1 MAVVECSSRK
11 CLFSL
16 FLLTC
21 SLFTNASND
30 LASINTADLAQN
42 VNFIVELNTQ
52 PKTASSLHLSKAQN
66 AQQLAQRQQ
75 HVIRSVHRVSPSIV
89 IDANYN
95 TVLNGFSG
103 KGKRADIQALQ
114 RLPMVKRIHIVE
126 DKTLPPL
133 DKIAARGAYLS
144 FRSGADQTTPTGL
157 GVTVAV
163 LDSGVDYTHPALG
176 GCFGPACKVV
186 GGYNFIDNN
195 HDPMDENGHGT
206 HVAGI
211 IAAQGQN
218 PGIAP
223 DAKILAYKVCTKTCP
238 VSAILQA
245 FEHALDPD
253 GDPNTDDGADIINM
267 SLGGKGDIDSPLT
280 IAVNNVVKKGVTV
293 VVSAGNVGA
302 LGPQTIGSPGNAELA
317 ITVGSSGSY
326 DNTKAVSE
334 FSSQG
339 PILSHS
345 YQKPDIIAPGYM
357 INSLA
362 LNSSDTT
369 MSGTSMAA
377 PHVAGLASL
386 LKEQRPTLSPLE
398 IKSLI
403 VAHSYNKHAPFAKQ
417 GNGQMSITRALN
429 AKLLPF
435 QSQVMIGK
443 LNRDGDVHNS
453 EHSVAIK
460 NISDE
465 PVTLK
470 AHIKVPSDQTNIS
483 YSIDSTSSLTLAP
496 NATHRFKITVK
507 SSKELD
513 YASDFLH
520 EAQLVIEHESAQLYV
535 PIIMLDAI
543 EYTINSQQLVKELW
557 LKEHDN
563 SGSYTDQYITQTQ
576 YLLRPGQYTLNAW
589 YSLADKEAI
598 VVKTLDIKD
607 ASHISISTAQ
617 APHKIKVQSWL
628 DHQGASR
635 DLNELEGFG
644 VFFDIANKSQ
654 QTRWSKFFDLSN
666 NGMFVSKPLF
676 SSSIPQGNIL
686 SFSLM
691 YGDTASSADDYHLY
705 AWSQSID
712 KLDGN
717 KAIELDGSS
726 SSTVFSVSAQHH
738 NEFKWLVYNNLETI
752 RDDTPFNSNTLG
764 VYTSG
769 RAFAKALSSAHRLSQ
784 PLSLTVHGN
793 PQQSTFANSY
803 KYQLTEQKTPYKY
816 VTTPTFNFEQAGV
829 KQRNHATIERNFNID
844 WQALVIDAHQA
855 GFDSQLVFRDELKSH
870 NNLQYSDYIDDSV
883 LVCDQFIVAK
893 RQYTSSTNGNL
904 FGTTTAH
911 NKVQAC
917 QNSQFIT
924 YANSYLANTPSL
936 IASQLQ
942 LNNNEQQARINVV
955 KLDYQSISQA
965 SIPFHYLVENDDS
978 LQGDVK
984 VLAELNIN
992 GQWHEL
998 DVTTL
1003 SKSIDDNGSLVKTSI
1018 DLPEQ
1023 ENTQLATLRIKLF
1036 TNTLHKTIWL
1046 TDSIVV
1052 GGTLEELFA
1061 QDSDNDG
1068 INDAQD
1074 RDADNDGMT
1083 NGYEFLNNLN
1093 PYDPTDAK
1101 SDLNKNGIS
1110 NLAQFEQNTWSQFIE
1125 STVDSDLDGYV
1136 DLRDLFPNDP
1146 NEWADF
1152 DKDGTGDN
1160 ADTDDD
1166 NDGFVDNQDAFPYD
1180 ANEWLDSDQDS
1191 IGNNSDPDDDNDGY
1205 LDAED
1210 AFPTDPS
1217 EWLDTDLDGRGNNI
1231 DNDDDNDGFQD
1242 HVDAFPLDANEWLD
1256 SDQDGV
1262 GNNADNDDD
1271 NDGFIDTEDAF
1282 PTDASEWLDSDSD
1295 GVGNNAD
1302 NDDDNDGYSDDNDAY
1317 PLDASKWSDKPIT
1330 NVTPITTSHTENG
1343 DAQAKSSGSFG
1354 LFALA
1359 LLLLCLF
1366 RLNLMTNSPY
1376 KFKCNSL

>member
-1 MAVVECSSRK
+1 MAVVELSSRK
-11 CLFSL
+11 SFFSL

-21 SLFTNASND
+21 SLFANASSD
-30 LASINTADLAQN
+30 LANVNNSALEQN
-42 VNFIVELNTQ
+42 VNFIVELNHQ
-52 PKTASSLHLSKAQN
+52 PQVTRSLHLSKAQK
-66 AQQLAQRQQ
+66 AQLLAQRQQ
-75 HVIRSVHRVSPSIV
+75 SIIQSVYRTSPNII
-89 IDANYN
+89 IDANYS

-103 KGKRADIQALQ
+103 KGKPADIQALR
-114 RLPMVKRIHIVE
+114 RLSIVKRIHIVE
-126 DKTLPPL
+126 DKVLPPL
-133 DKIAARGAYLS
+133 DKIAAQKPYLS
-144 FRSGADQTTPTGL
+144 FRRGKDRTVPTGK

-176 GCFGPACKVV
+176 GCFGANCKVV
-186 GGYNFIDNN
+186 GGYNFLDNN
-195 HDPMDENGHGT
+195 ADPMDKNGHGT

-223 DAKILAYKVCTKTCP
+223 DASILAYKVCTKTCP

-245 FEHALDPD
+245 LEHALDPD
-253 GDPNTDDGADIINM
+253 GDPSTDDGADIINM

-280 IAVNNVVKKGVTV
+280 IAVNNVVKKGVIV
-293 VVSAGNVGA
+293 VVSAGNEGV
-302 LGPQTIGSPGNAELA
+302 LGPQSIGSPGNAELA
-317 ITVGSSGSY
+317 ITVGSSGAY
-326 DNTKAVSE
+326 GNTKAVSE

-339 PILSHS
+339 PIFSHS
-345 YQKPDIIAPGYM
+345 YQKPDIVAPGYM

-377 PHVAGLASL
+377 PHVAGLAAL
-386 LKEQRPTLSPLE
+386 LKEQRPDFSPLE

-403 VAHSYNKHAPFAKQ
+403 VAHTNNKHAPFAKQ
-417 GNGQMSITRALN
+417 GNGQMSITGPLN
-429 AKLLPF
+429 AKLLPS

-443 LNRDGDVHNS
+443 LDRNTAAHSS
-453 EHSVAIK
+453 EHSIEIK

-465 PVTLK
+465 PITLK
-470 AHIKVPSDQTNIS
+470 AHIKVPDEQSGMS
-483 YSIDSTSSLTLAP
+483 YSVDNTSSLTLAP
-496 NATHRFKITVK
+496 NAVHSFMIKVQT
-507 SSKELD
+507 SSELD

-520 EAQLVIEHESAQLYV
+520 EAQLIIEYDSGQLSV
-535 PIIMLDAI
+535 PVVMLDAI

-563 SGSYTDQYITQTQ
+563 SGSYTNQYVTQTH

-598 VVKTLDIKD
+598 VVKTLDVKD
-607 ASHISISTAQ
+607 AAQISISTAQ
-617 APHKIKVQSWL
+617 APHKISVQSWL
-628 DHQGASR
+628 DHQGVSR
-635 DLNELEGFG
+635 DLNELDGFG
-644 VFFDIANKSQ
+644 VFFDIANNSQ

-666 NGMFVSKPLF
+666 NGMFVNKPLF

-691 YGDTASSADDYHLY
+691 YGDTKSPADDYHLY

-712 KLDGN
+712 KLDSN
-717 KAIELDGSS
+717 RAIELDGSS
-726 SSTVFSVSAQHH
+726 NSTVFSVAGEHN
-738 NEFKWLVYNNLETI
+738 NEFKWLVFNNLETV
-752 RDDTPFNSNTLG
+752 RNETQYNSNTQG

-769 RAFAKALSSAHRLSQ
+769 RAFTKELRSERLLSK
-784 PLSLTVHGN
+784 PLALTVHGN

-803 KYQLTEQKTPYKY
+803 KYQLTEQTLPYKH
-816 VTTPTFNFEQAGV
+816 VSTPTFNFEQTGI
-829 KQRNHATIERNFNID
+829 KQRNQSAVERNFSID
-844 WQALVIDAHQA
+844 WQALVIDAHQV
-855 GFDSQLVFRDELKSH
+855 GFDSQLVFWDELRGHSG
-870 NNLQYSDYIDDSV
+870 LQYSDYIDDSI
-883 LVCDQFIVAK
+883 LICDQFIVAK
-893 RQYTSSTNGNL
+893 RQYTSSTNDNV
-904 FGTTTAH
+904 FGVTTAY
-911 NKVQAC
+911 NKMQAC
-917 QNSQFIT
+917 ENSQFIT

-955 KLDYQSISQA
+955 KLDYQATSLST
-965 SIPFHYLVENDDS
+965 IPFHYLVENADS
-978 LQGDVK
+978 LQNDIK
-984 VLAELNIN
+984 VLVELNIN

-998 DVTTL
+998 DVTTH
-1003 SKSIDDNGSLVKTSI
+1003 STSSNDNGSLVKTSI
-1018 DLPEQ
+1018 SLPTHEKA
-1023 ENTQLATLRIKLF
+1023 QLATLRIKLF
-1036 TNTLHKTIWL
+1036 TDTLHKTIWL

-1052 GGTLEELFA
+1052 GGTLEELYA

-1093 PYDPTDAK
+1093 PYDPNDAK
-1101 SDLNKNGIS
+1101 SDLNDNGIS
-1110 NLAQFEQNTWSQFIE
+1110 NLAQFKQNTWSRFIE

-1160 ADTDDD
+1160 ADNDDD
-1166 NDGFVDNQDAFPYD
+1166 NDGFLDNQDAFPND
-1180 ANEWLDSDQDS
+1180 ASEWLDSDQDN

-1210 AFPTDPS
+1210 AFPTVPS

-1231 DNDDDNDGFQD
+1231 DNDDDNDGFED
-1242 HVDAFPLDANEWLD
+1242 HLDAFPLDANEWLD
-1256 SDQDGV
+1256 SDQDGI
-1262 GNNADNDDD
+1262 GNNADSDDD
-1271 NDGFIDTEDAF
+1271 NDGFIDANDAF
-1282 PTDASEWLDSDSD
+1282 PTDPLEWLDTDSD
-1295 GVGNNAD
+1295 GIGN
-1302 NDDDNDGYSDDNDAY
+1302 DNDGYNDDNDAY
-1317 PLDASKWSDKPIT
+1317 PLDASKWSDKPKT
-1330 NVTPITTSHTENG
+1330 TVEPIATSHN
-1343 DAQAKSSGSFG
+1343 DSSNSQAASGGSFSI
-1354 LFALA
+1354 FIVA
-1359 LLLLCLF
+1359 LLLLCMY
-1366 RLNLMTNSPY
+1366 RLNLMPLVRLRT
-1376 KFKCNSL
+1376 